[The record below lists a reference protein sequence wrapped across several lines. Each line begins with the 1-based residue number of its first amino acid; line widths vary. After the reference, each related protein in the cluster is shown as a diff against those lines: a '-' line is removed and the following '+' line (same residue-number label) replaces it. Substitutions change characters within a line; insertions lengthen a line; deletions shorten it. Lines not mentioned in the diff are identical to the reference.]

1 MEGFKEWL
9 ILVLI
14 LLVLIAIIDL
24 ISILV
29 FASWRAFTRKENGN
43 YYFTL
48 KSRRIDQF
56 VRGEKEKVYIHERCK
71 SYGEAFRK
79 YAKYY
84 LKHWWKWWLIDA
96 IFYF

>member
-1 MEGFKEWL
+1 MKGFKEWL

-14 LLVLIAIIDL
+14 LLVLIAIIDF
-24 ISILV
+24 IFILV
-29 FASWRAFTRKENGN
+29 FASCLAFTRKEDGN

-48 KSRRIDQF
+48 KSRRINQF
-56 VRGEKEKVYIHERCK
+56 ITGEKEKVYVHEKCK

-84 LKHWWKWWLIDA
+84 LKHWGNWWFIDV

>member
-1 MEGFKEWL
+1 MEGFKEW
-9 ILVLI
+9 LI

-56 VRGEKEKVYIHERCK
+56 VRGEKRRSIFTKGVKVM
-71 SYGEAFRK
+71 
-79 YAKYY
+79 AK
-84 LKHWWKWWLIDA
+84 LFVNMQSI
-96 IFYF
+96 I

>member
-24 ISILV
+24 IFILV
-29 FASWRAFTRKENGN
+29 FASWHAFTRKENGN

-48 KSRRIDQF
+48 KSRRID
-56 VRGEKEKVYIHERCK
+56 
-71 SYGEAFRK
+71 
-79 YAKYY
+79 
-84 LKHWWKWWLIDA
+84 
-96 IFYF
+96 